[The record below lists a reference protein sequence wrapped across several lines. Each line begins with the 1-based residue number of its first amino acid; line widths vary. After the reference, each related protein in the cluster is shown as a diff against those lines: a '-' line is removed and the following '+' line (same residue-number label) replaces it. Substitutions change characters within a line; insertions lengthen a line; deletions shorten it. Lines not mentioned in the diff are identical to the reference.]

1 MKVNGAWVGYG
12 PGDSFPKVAEF
23 KAFLK
28 KKFTWIRLSPLDDSD
43 LYNANLATIVMELQ
57 RRYGL
62 ISTGILDYA
71 TQVKCGFVAPPTPKA
86 KPVLFTIEGHMSNM
100 WFGPCADTARILEQE
115 GICRWQ
121 PIGYNNT
128 VLPFDNKSGKDEFR
142 RLLSD
147 QKLLPPGTPWGMAI
161 FSQGGI
167 VGTSTFMEM
176 QNPSDPLH
184 WRMKDWRGTLA
195 FGNPYREKNVIA
207 PWVSDPPR
215 PNTQGISNV
224 RLVNTPQYWLEV
236 SRTGDLYA
244 ENEDEESGRLKT
256 AIYMAVQ
263 NQWSG
268 DPNSLLFKLIDISTK
283 PTLEMLPLI
292 QAVTSGVMFLGN
304 MSPHGGY
311 DLGPCI
317 DYMRSRLK

>member
-12 PGDSFPKVAEF
+12 PGDEFPKVAEY

-28 KKFTWIRLSPLDDSD
+28 KKFTWVRLSPLDDSPIYD
-43 LYNANLATIVMELQ
+43 AKLTAVVSELQ

-62 ISTGILDYA
+62 PVTGITDYA
-71 TQVKCGFVAPPTPKA
+71 TQLKCGFIAPPAPKV

-128 VLPFDNKSGKDEFR
+128 VLPFDNKSGRDELR

-147 QKLLPPGTPWGMAI
+147 KKLLPPGTPWGMAI

-167 VGTSTFMEM
+167 VGTSTFLEM
-176 QNPSDPLH
+176 QKPSDPLN

-195 FGNPYREKNVIA
+195 FGNPYREKDVVA
-207 PWVSDPPR
+207 EWVSDPPR
-215 PNTQGISNV
+215 HGTQGISNV
-224 RLVNTPQYWLEV
+224 RMSQTPQWWQEV

-244 ENEDEESGRLKT
+244 ENEDNDAGEFKT

-268 DPNSLLFKLIDISTK
+268 DPNSLLNQLMELSSQPIV
-283 PTLEMLPLI
+283 EALPLI
-292 QAVTSGVMFLGN
+292 QAITSGVMFLGN
-304 MSPHGGY
+304 MAPHGGY

>member
-12 PGDSFPKVAEF
+12 PGDKFPKIAEY

-28 KKFTWIRLSPLDDSD
+28 KKFTWVRVSPLDDSD
-43 LYNANLATIVMELQ
+43 LYTNNLTTIVLELQ

-62 ISTGILDYA
+62 KPTGILDYA
-71 TQVKCGFVAPPTPKA
+71 TQLKSGFVAPPAPKP

-147 QKLLPPGTPWGMAI
+147 KSLLPPGTPWGMAI

-167 VGTSTFMEM
+167 VGTSTFREM
-176 QNPSDPLH
+176 QKPSDPLN

-207 PWVSDPPR
+207 QWVSDPPR
-215 PNTQGISNV
+215 QDTQGISNV
-224 RLVNTPQYWLEV
+224 RLSNTPEFWMEV
-236 SRTGDLYA
+236 ARTGDLYA
-244 ENEDEESGRLKT
+244 ENEDGESGRLKT

-263 NQWSG
+263 NQWAG

-283 PTLEMLPLI
+283 PALEMLPLI
-292 QAVTSGVMFLGN
+292 QAITSGVMFLGN